1 MKNPRISYKLKTFML
16 VVILEYFGLLII
28 NVLRKF
34 IIDEYHISPFIDSV
48 LDLVMHFLAP
58 NKKDPMKLIF

>member
-1 MKNPRISYKLKTFML
+1 MKNPRISYKLKTFIL

-28 NVLRKF
+28 VLRKF

>member
-1 MKNPRISYKLKTFML
+1 ML

-48 LDLVMHFLAP
+48 LDLVMHFLAS